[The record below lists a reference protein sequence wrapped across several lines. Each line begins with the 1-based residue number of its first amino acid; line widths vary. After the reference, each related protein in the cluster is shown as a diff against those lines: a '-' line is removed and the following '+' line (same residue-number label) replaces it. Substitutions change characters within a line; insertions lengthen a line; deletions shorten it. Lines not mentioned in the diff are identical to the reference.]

1 MKNKNK
7 IIGISVICCL
17 LLMLPVKPSKAVPPT
32 WVGVNAG
39 NKFTWTVTIHYDP
52 FLQIM
57 EDLGLAG
64 DLPPDFTDY
73 VPETAGLNL
82 GVTILSVSDA
92 QSYLSMQYVNV
103 TCSISITFPGTTSLP
118 NIAQFNTIILNFKE
132 NYTGAF
138 MDLYNSTSIYSLIPG
153 LFLPTNINWTQL
165 VNEVNILK
173 TTVPEIPDNL
183 TISALDNGVSVSY
196 PGGFIDFGVYNGTLD
211 VLGVEVNYNTNGVLE
226 SAEAT
231 YGGEVLV
238 TVGFAAD
245 QEIFGYEVS
254 ILLVISTGAIVGIII
269 YIRKRKE

>member
-1 MKNKNK
+1 MKNINK
-7 IIGISVICCL
+7 IIGISLICCL
-17 LLMLPVKPSKAVPPT
+17 LLMLPVKPSKAAPPS
-32 WVGVNAG
+32 WVGVNDG
-39 NKFTWTVTIHYDP
+39 HKFTWTVTIHYNP

-57 EDLGLAG
+57 EDLGLTE
-64 DLPPDFTDY
+64 DMPPDITDY
-73 VPETAGLNL
+73 LPETATINL
-82 GVTILSVSDA
+82 GVTILSVSDS
-92 QSYLSMQYVNV
+92 QSYLSMEYVNV
-103 TCSISITFPGTTSLP
+103 SCSMSITFPGTTSLP
-118 NIAQFNTIILNFKE
+118 NIAQFNNIIINFKE

-138 MDLYNSTSIYSLIPG
+138 MDLYGSVSFYSMMAG

-165 VNEVNILK
+165 VDEVNTLK
-173 TTVPEIPDNL
+173 TMVPEIPDNL

-211 VLGVEVNYNTNGVLE
+211 VLGVEVNYNTNGVLQ

-245 QEIFGYEVS
+245 QEIFGYELS
-254 ILLVISTGAIVGIII
+254 ILLIISTGAIVGIII